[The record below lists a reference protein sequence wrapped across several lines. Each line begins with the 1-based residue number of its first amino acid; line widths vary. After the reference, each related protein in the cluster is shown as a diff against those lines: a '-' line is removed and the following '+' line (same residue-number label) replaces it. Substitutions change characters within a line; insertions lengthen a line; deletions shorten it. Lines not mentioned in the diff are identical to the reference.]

1 MVTVEAV
8 KKDIGALS
16 TEEHLVAIDTVFS
29 VDKLFK
35 AVTADRFYCLQCASH
50 SLVAID
56 L

>member
-1 MVTVEAV
+1 MDRVLVSV
-8 KKDIGALS
+8 CCN
-16 TEEHLVAIDTVFS
+16 LVAIDTVFS